1 MYMYMYM
8 YTCSRVS
15 EYIYYIAKSYTNAPP
30 NYNLLVVI
38 IKDWQLTRER
48 SYIMQELRWKASAS
62 KDPYTS
68 FLSAYMCLSN

>member
-38 IKDWQLTRER
+38 IKD
-48 SYIMQELRWKASAS
+48 
-62 KDPYTS
+62 
-68 FLSAYMCLSN
+68 